1 MFLRRT
7 GNVLID
13 TNVILF
19 TPRSLR
25 LLFKFRRQD
34 VQVIREI
41 LRREMEDKGYITGG
55 RGGGGDYLS
64 LIMIRLG
71 G

>member
-41 LRREMEDKGYITGG
+41 LRGEMVKDTGG

>member
-1 MFLRRT
+1 ML
-7 GNVLID
+7 
-13 TNVILF
+13 ILF

-34 VQVIREI
+34 AQVIREI

-64 LIMIRLG
+64 LIMIWLG

>member
-1 MFLRRT
+1 M
-7 GNVLID
+7 
-13 TNVILF
+13 
-19 TPRSLR
+19 
-25 LLFKFRRQD
+25 
-34 VQVIREI
+34 QVIREI
-41 LRREMEDKGYITGG
+41 LRGEMEDKGYVTGG

>member
-1 MFLRRT
+1 ML
-7 GNVLID
+7 
-13 TNVILF
+13 ILF

-34 VQVIREI
+34 VQVI
-41 LRREMEDKGYITGG
+41 RREMEDKGYITGG

-64 LIMIRLG
+64 LIMIWLG